1 MEVANTIGSASEAFV
16 QACKA
21 GPDYVC
27 DCCNRLMYRKTVAG
41 FSVVKYPKMQAK
53 IMEAITIP
61 SSSYHTTNEKIWI
74 CRTCDSTL
82 RRGLMP
88 VQSKV
93 NNLQLQ
99 NIPSELQDLNQLD
112 TRLICLRIPFMKM
125 VALPT
130 GKQRCIHG
138 PAVNVPTDLSSVC
151 NLLPRLPSQC
161 QILPMKLKRKLQYR
175 GHYMYDFIRPD
186 KGIAALQW
194 LKMNSPLYKDIEVNS
209 EWVEQAATD
218 NRTLWYALTAHHEDA
233 DDTTPQGVPEDG
245 HTVNVTPD
253 GDLPDHSTTSS
264 NSQEI
269 PMPLSSMFSLIKS
282 STMNTH
288 DDFVYL

>member
-1 MEVANTIGSASEAFV
+1 MEVTGTIGGASEAFV

-27 DCCNRLMYRKTVAG
+27 NCCNRLMYRKTVTE
-41 FSVVKYPKMQAK
+41 FSTVKYPKVQAK

-61 SSSYHTTNEKIWI
+61 SSSYPTTNGRIWI

-82 RRGLMP
+82 KRGLMP

-99 NIPSELQDLNQLD
+99 NIPSELQDSNQLE

-186 KGIAALQW
+186 KVVAALEW
-194 LKMNSPLYKDIEVNS
+194 LKTNNPLYKDISVNS

-218 NRTLWYALTAHHEDA
+218 NRTLWNALTAHHEDA
-233 DDTTPQGVPEDG
+233 DDITPQGDPKDG
-245 HTVNVTPD
+245 HTANVTSD
-253 GDLPDHSTTSS
+253 RDLPDRSTTIRK
-264 NSQEI
+264 SQGI
-269 PMPLSSMFSLIKS
+269 PTPLSSMFSLIKS
-282 STMNTH
+282 STMYTH